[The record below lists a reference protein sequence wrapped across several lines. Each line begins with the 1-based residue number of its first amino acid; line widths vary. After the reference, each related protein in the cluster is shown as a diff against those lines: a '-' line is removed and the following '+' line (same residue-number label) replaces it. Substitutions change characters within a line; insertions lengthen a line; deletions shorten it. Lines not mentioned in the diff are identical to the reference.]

1 MGMAASQA
9 RLLCITAR
17 IHDVEHQA
25 QAIQNA
31 KLQLGIQ
38 SDRVYNEYV
47 AALDATTMTV
57 KTFDPNSAQNATVA
71 ATFNNLCSRNR
82 AFIAGGLNYA
92 IHVNG
97 WLLVEDEIEEKY
109 QEAMGLGIDNA
120 EDFAW
125 YMLYGKTP
133 DEEENNNG
141 VSPSVPSAPS
151 TPTEPETLDYTPNPS
166 QSVPSEME
174 SEEFFEYQPSFAQ
187 RGSMGKDTAPTLEIV
202 NNEVYAPNVSIE
214 NPVGAIAPPPT
225 LNEPIVNDDNTLLHP
240 LVVADEDKALFDY
253 FKSIFNQI
261 QASGGCVSIADYG
274 DKAANDSE
282 WLKKMIE
289 SGVFS
294 ISMVEEIDEDDDGE
308 KDYAKFRAT
317 SPGSDTNLAYTTTTE
332 VDNTA
337 LKKAEAKYENDM
349 RKINQKDKQFDLDLS
364 KLETERS
371 ALTTQYDS
379 IKKVIEDNIERTFG
393 IFS

>member
-17 IHDVEHQA
+17 IHDVENQA
-25 QAIQNA
+25 QSIQNA

-57 KTFDPNSAQNATVA
+57 KTFDPNSAQSATVA

-82 AFIAGGLNYA
+82 AYIAGGVNYA

-97 WLLVEDEIEEKY
+97 WLLVEDEIEEGY
-109 QEAMGLGIDNA
+109 QEFKDLGYGDDA
-120 EDFAW
+120 RDFAMF
-125 YMLYGKTP
+125 MLYGNSP
-133 DEEENNNG
+133 DDNAHNQNNNNNG
-141 VSPSVPSAPS
+141 NNNGNNSGSGNITPTPVINPDEAEPEGNDPKRGAQQKPDAGFDQNEANDTIKAAAAPPPPKPETNVTHPRPSVPHP
-151 TPTEPETLDYTPNPS
+151 
-166 QSVPSEME
+166 
-174 SEEFFEYQPSFAQ
+174 
-187 RGSMGKDTAPTLEIV
+187 
-202 NNEVYAPNVSIE
+202 
-214 NPVGAIAPPPT
+214 
-225 LNEPIVNDDNTLLHP
+225 DDEAMYNYYI
-240 LVVADEDKALFDY
+240 D
-253 FKSIFNQI
+253 IFLQI

-294 ISMVEEIDEDDDGE
+294 ISMVEEIDEDDDGV

-317 SPGSDTNLAYTTTTE
+317 SPGSDTNLAYTTTSE
-332 VDNTA
+332 IDSTA

-349 RKINQKDKQFDLDLS
+349 RKINKKDKQFDLDLS

-379 IKKVIEDNIERTFG
+379 IKKVIDENIKRTFG

>member
-25 QAIQNA
+25 QSIQNA

-57 KTFDPNSAQNATVA
+57 KTFDPNSAQSATVA
-71 ATFNNLCSRNR
+71 ATFNNLCSRNK
-82 AFIAGGLNYA
+82 AYIAGGLNYA

-97 WLLVEDEIEEKY
+97 WLLVEDEIEEGYEEFKKFGSND
-109 QEAMGLGIDNA
+109 AR
-120 EDFAW
+120 DFAMF
-125 YMLYGKTP
+125 MLYGNSP
-133 DEEENNNG
+133 NQNAHNQNNNNNNNNYNNYNNYNNNNNNNG
-141 VSPSVPSAPS
+141 NNSGNNSGGGNITPSNPAVVVPA
-151 TPTEPETLDYTPNPS
+151 
-166 QSVPSEME
+166 
-174 SEEFFEYQPSFAQ
+174 A
-187 RGSMGKDTAPTLEIV
+187 RGSQQNPNAGFDQNEANDTVKA
-202 NNEVYAPNVSIE
+202 A
-214 NPVGAIAPPPT
+214 AAPPPPKPEINVT
-225 LNEPIVNDDNTLLHP
+225 HP
-240 LVVADEDKALFDY
+240 RPSVHRPEDEAMYNYYID
-253 FKSIFNQI
+253 IFLQI

-294 ISMVEEIDEDDDGE
+294 ISMVEEIDEDDDGT
-308 KDYAKFRAT
+308 KDYAEFRAT
-317 SPGSDTNLAYTTTTE
+317 SPGSDTNLTYTTTSE

-349 RKINQKDKQFDLDLS
+349 RKINKKDKQFDLDLS

-379 IKKVIEDNIERTFG
+379 IKKVIDDNIDRTFG

>member
-57 KTFDPNSAQNATVA
+57 KTFDPNSAQSATVA

-82 AFIAGGLNYA
+82 AYVAGGVNYA

-109 QEAMGLGIDNA
+109 QKAMELSIDNA
-120 EDFAW
+120 HDFAI
-125 YMLYGKTP
+125 YMLY
-133 DEEENNNG
+133 DEK
-141 VSPSVPSAPS
+141 PSS
-151 TPTEPETLDYTPNPS
+151 TPPPRPNPDPEH
-166 QSVPSEME
+166 VDM
-174 SEEFFEYQPSFAQ
+174 Y
-187 RGSMGKDTAPTLEIV
+187 
-202 NNEVYAPNVSIE
+202 N
-214 NPVGAIAPPPT
+214 
-225 LNEPIVNDDNTLLHP
+225 
-240 LVVADEDKALFDY
+240 Y

-289 SGVFS
+289 SGVFT
-294 ISMVEEIDEDDDGE
+294 ISTVEEIDEDDDGE

>member
-25 QAIQNA
+25 QSIQHA

-57 KTFDPNSAQNATVA
+57 KTFDPKSAQSATVA

-133 DEEENNNG
+133 DEEDNNG
-141 VSPSVPSAPS
+141 ESPSVPSVPS
-151 TPTEPETLDYTPNPS
+151 IPTEPETPVYTPNPS

-174 SEEFFEYQPSFAQ
+174 SEEFVENQPSFAK
-187 RGSMGKDTAPTLEIV
+187 RGSMGKGTAPTLEIV
-202 NNEVYAPNVSIE
+202 DNEAYAPNVSIE
-214 NPVGAIAPPPT
+214 NPVGVMAPPSTP
-225 LNEPIVNDDNTLLHP
+225 NEPIVDDDNTLLHP
-240 LVVADEDKALFDY
+240 LVVADEDKALFNY

-274 DKAANDSE
+274 EQAANDSD

-289 SGVFS
+289 SGVFT
-294 ISMVEEIDEDDDGE
+294 ISTVEEIDEDDDGV
-308 KDYAKFRAT
+308 KDYAKFSAT
-317 SPGSDTNLAYTTTTE
+317 SPSSDTNLAYTTTSE
-332 VDNTA
+332 IDSTA

-379 IKKVIEDNIERTFG
+379 IKKVIEDNIDRTFG

>member
-25 QAIQNA
+25 QSIQHA

-57 KTFDPNSAQNATVA
+57 KTFDPNSAQSATVA

-133 DEEENNNG
+133 DEEEDNGTSSSKSELGEVSENNNQG
-141 VSPSVPSAPS
+141 SKAAQNE
-151 TPTEPETLDYTPNPS
+151 TPDLEVNDSYYVDDEDDY
-166 QSVPSEME
+166 
-174 SEEFFEYQPSFAQ
+174 
-187 RGSMGKDTAPTLEIV
+187 
-202 NNEVYAPNVSIE
+202 
-214 NPVGAIAPPPT
+214 VGGYPPPT
-225 LNEPIVNDDNTLLHP
+225 PEPELNDDATLLYP
-240 LVVADEDKALFDY
+240 REIPEEDRALFDY

-274 DKAANDSE
+274 DQAANDSD

-289 SGVFS
+289 SGVFT
-294 ISMVEEIDEDDDGE
+294 ISTVEEIDEDDDGV
-308 KDYAKFRAT
+308 KDYAKFSAT
-317 SPGSDTNLAYTTTTE
+317 SPSSDTNLAYTTTSE
-332 VDNTA
+332 IDSTA

-349 RKINQKDKQFDLDLS
+349 RKINKKDKQFDLDLS

-379 IKKVIEDNIERTFG
+379 IKKVIEDNIDRTFG

>member
-25 QAIQNA
+25 QFIQHA

-57 KTFDPNSAQNATVA
+57 KTFDPNSAQSATVA

-82 AFIAGGLNYA
+82 AYIAGGVNYA

-109 QEAMGLGIDNA
+109 QKAMGLSIDNA
-120 EDFAW
+120 HDFAI
-125 YMLYGKTP
+125 YMLY
-133 DEEENNNG
+133 DEKP
-141 VSPSVPSAPS
+141 SP
-151 TPTEPETLDYTPNPS
+151 TPTILNPDPED
-166 QSVPSEME
+166 V
-174 SEEFFEYQPSFAQ
+174 
-187 RGSMGKDTAPTLEIV
+187 
-202 NNEVYAPNVSIE
+202 
-214 NPVGAIAPPPT
+214 
-225 LNEPIVNDDNTLLHP
+225 
-240 LVVADEDKALFDY
+240 DKYNY

-282 WLKKMIE
+282 WL
-289 SGVFS
+289 
-294 ISMVEEIDEDDDGE
+294 
-308 KDYAKFRAT
+308 
-317 SPGSDTNLAYTTTTE
+317 
-332 VDNTA
+332 
-337 LKKAEAKYENDM
+337 
-349 RKINQKDKQFDLDLS
+349 
-364 KLETERS
+364 
-371 ALTTQYDS
+371 
-379 IKKVIEDNIERTFG
+379 
-393 IFS
+393 

>member
-25 QAIQNA
+25 QAIQHA

-57 KTFDPNSAQNATVA
+57 KTFDPKSAQSATVA

-97 WLLVEDEIEEKY
+97 WLLVEDEIEEGY
-109 QEAMGLGIDNA
+109 QEFKNLGYGDDA
-120 EDFAW
+120 TDFAMF
-125 YMLYGKTP
+125 MLYGNSP
-133 DEEENNNG
+133 AQNAHNQNNNNNNNNNG
-141 VSPSVPSAPS
+141 NGNNGGGGFTPIPAISP
-151 TPTEPETLDYTPNPS
+151 
-166 QSVPSEME
+166 
-174 SEEFFEYQPSFAQ
+174 EEFTPSSPAGGGPARGAQ
-187 RGSMGKDTAPTLEIV
+187 QKPDAGFDQNEDLQTKPEADDTVKAV
-202 NNEVYAPNVSIE
+202 
-214 NPVGAIAPPPT
+214 APPPLT
-225 LNEPIVNDDNTLLHP
+225 PEINDTPAQVAHP
-240 LVVADEDKALFDY
+240 SVYYPEDEAMFNY
-253 FKSIFNQI
+253 YRNIFLQI

-274 DKAANDSE
+274 DQAANDSE

-289 SGVFS
+289 SGVFT
-294 ISMVEEIDEDDDGE
+294 ISTVEEIDEDDDGE
-308 KDYAKFRAT
+308 KDYAKFSAT
-317 SPGSDTNLAYTTTTE
+317 SPSSDTNLAYTTTSE
-332 VDNTA
+332 IDSTA